1 MFPRGARPPPVA
13 SRPVP
18 PARPSGEKILIK
30 IIILVNVTV
39 NLMVNLTVNV
49 TVNLTVNFDQMLIK
63 FN

>member
-30 IIILVNVTV
+30 ILIWFKFDIQLIT
-39 NLMVNLTVNV
+39 
-49 TVNLTVNFDQMLIK
+49 FDQFLIK
-63 FN
+63 KTKYL